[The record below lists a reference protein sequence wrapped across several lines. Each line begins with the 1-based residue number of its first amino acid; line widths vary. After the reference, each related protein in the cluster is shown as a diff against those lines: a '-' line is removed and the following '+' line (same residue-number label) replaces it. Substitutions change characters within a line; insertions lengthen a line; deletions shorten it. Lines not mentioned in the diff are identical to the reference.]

1 MGDVV
6 DDRAALAEHSD
17 HELRRRGAVAAVVRP
32 EKRVIVV
39 ELHVAKTRHGGHR
52 RIGCAGG
59 EPLSERIGYRFTGG
73 ISGFFTHSV
82 ISSTVSL
89 NNC

>member
-32 EKRVIVV
+32 EKRVVVV
-39 ELHVAKTRHGGHR
+39 ELHVAKT
-52 RIGCAGG
+52 
-59 EPLSERIGYRFTGG
+59 
-73 ISGFFTHSV
+73 
-82 ISSTVSL
+82 
-89 NNC
+89 